1 MSGSFHDYAA
11 YGLHVRSAVVMP
23 FARPWDS
30 PADEPDV
37 TVRLGRTPEA
47 LPGAIGRKPGLW
59 ENAAGIFLQTIDG
72 VARYLVTN
80 GRDVLIEPRGGD
92 ESAIGVFLS
101 TSIFGAVLQQRGVM
115 AFHAGSVTAD
125 GGAVLFLGGSGI
137 GKSSL
142 AAALHD
148 HGYDLLADDV
158 TGVVLDRGAH
168 RAVVDPLPLRHGL
181 LALPSLPCFR
191 LRPDMLDATR
201 RVDARDHVRPG
212 IEKYLAPA
220 TRFHAAPSPVRAA
233 CVLTVHNRPD
243 VRIEPASPAGAFKWL
258 SRYTYRK
265 LLLHGHG
272 QQMTHFRVLTAMA
285 RSVPLARV
293 TRPAVPC
300 RLDVLANRIMD
311 WVAEHARAGGVQ
323 EPSAG

>member
-11 YGLHVRSAVVMP
+11 YGLHVRSTVVMP

-30 PADEPDV
+30 PADDPDV
-37 TVRLGRTPEA
+37 MVRLGRTPEA
-47 LPGAIGRKPGLW
+47 LPDAIGRKPGLW
-59 ENAAGIFLQTIDG
+59 ENAAGVFLQTIDG

-80 GRDVLIEPRGGD
+80 GRDVLVEPRGGD
-92 ESAIGVFLS
+92 ESAIGSFLS

-148 HGYDLLADDV
+148 RGYDLLADDV

-168 RAVVDPLPLRHGL
+168 RPV
-181 LALPSLPCFR
+181 ALPSLPCFR

-201 RVDARDHVRPG
+201 HVDARDRVRPG

-220 TRFHAAPSPVRAA
+220 TRFHAAPLPVRAA
-233 CVLTVHNRPD
+233 CVLTIHNRPD
-243 VRIEPASPAGAFKWL
+243 VRVEPAPPAGAFKQL
-258 SRYTYRK
+258 SRHTYRK

-300 RLDVLANRIMD
+300 RLDLLANRIMD
-311 WVAEHARAGGVQ
+311 WVAENARAGGVQ

>member
-11 YGLHVRSAVVMP
+11 YGLHVRSAVVIP
-23 FARPWDS
+23 FARPWDA
-30 PADEPDV
+30 PADDPDV
-37 TVRLGRTPEA
+37 VVRLGRTPAA

-59 ENAAGIFLQTIDG
+59 ENAAGVFLQRIDG

-80 GRDVLIEPRGGD
+80 GRDVLVEPRGGD
-92 ESAIGVFLS
+92 ESAIGAFLS

-115 AFHAGSVTAD
+115 AFHAGSVVAD
-125 GGAVLFLGGSGI
+125 GGAVLLLGCSGI

-142 AAALHD
+142 AAALHNR
-148 HGYDLLADDV
+148 GCDLLADDV
-158 TGVVLDRGAH
+158 TGVVLDRGAPP
-168 RAVVDPLPLRHGL
+168 RRRRGL

-191 LRPDMLDATR
+191 LRPDMLDATC
-201 RVDARDHVRPG
+201 RVGARDHVRPG
-212 IEKYLAPA
+212 IDKYVAPA
-220 TRFHAAPSPVRAA
+220 TRFHAAPAPVRAA
-233 CVLTVHNRPD
+233 CVLTIHNRPD
-243 VRIEPASPAGAFKWL
+243 VRIEPAPPAGAFKWL

-285 RSVPLARV
+285 RSVPLVRV
-293 TRPAVPC
+293 TRPAVPR
-300 RLDVLANRIMD
+300 RLDLLANRIID
-311 WVAEHARAGGVQ
+311 WVAEHARAGGAQ